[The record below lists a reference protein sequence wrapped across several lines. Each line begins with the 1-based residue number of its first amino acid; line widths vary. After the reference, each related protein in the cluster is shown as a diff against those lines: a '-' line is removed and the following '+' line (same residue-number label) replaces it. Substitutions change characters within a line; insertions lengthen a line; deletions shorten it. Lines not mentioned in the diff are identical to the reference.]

1 MINVFSAAGATNKAP
16 RYFVCRTSALTRPLF
31 RCVAA
36 LVLGVALAA
45 CATRSHEVDDAALRA
60 ADGDG
65 TNWITYGRTY
75 SEQRFSTLRQINDTT
90 VNRLGLAWTF
100 DLGTLRAVEATP
112 LVNDGVMYITSAW
125 SLVYAFDARTGRL
138 LWTFDP
144 HVPKDHAKFV
154 CCDVVNR
161 GVALYRH
168 TVFVGTLD
176 GRLIALDART
186 GSPRWDVHTTPKGSP
201 YAITG
206 APRVVKGRVII
217 GNAGAEYAVRG
228 YVSAYDADTGGLVWR
243 TYTVPGD
250 PSQPFES
257 ESLRRAAATWSGPW
271 WKAGGGGNPWDTIVY
286 DPTLDLVYFGT
297 GNGSPWYERLRSEGH
312 GDNLYISSIIAVRS
326 ATGEQV
332 WHYQTTPGD
341 NWDYDATQPLMLA
354 TLKMDG
360 GPRRVLMQANKN
372 GFFYVLDAATGAL
385 VSARPYAKTTWASGV
400 DANGRPIE
408 GEDARR
414 VEDAAVVWP
423 GTDGAHNWN
432 PLSFN
437 PDTGFVYFGVTDAP
451 TAHAAD
457 LQWTSNLHDQSIGRN
472 ARYRGP
478 ALTQAA
484 GAAISGRLVAWDPAA
499 GREAWRVEFAL
510 PRSGGTL
517 STAGNLVFQ
526 GRADGKLLAY
536 DAKNGRQLWQF
547 DAGVGIGAP
556 PMTYAIDGR
565 QFVAV
570 LAGWGGPMVLTNR
583 PAGRGRVG
591 FGQLLVFALDQSGT
605 LPRYERSI
613 GPVIAPEFRLLASR
627 SDVEEGASLYNTYC
641 FRCHGVDVVSGGSVP
656 DLRYMQE
663 STHAAFESIV
673 RGGER
678 RMFGMPSFADDLTGD
693 DVRRVHAYVIER
705 ARQSAS
711 TSTPSSER

>member
-1 MINVFSAAGATNKAP
+1 MRPPPIRCAAA
-16 RYFVCRTSALTRPLF
+16 VVL
-31 RCVAA
+31 VA
-36 LVLGVALAA
+36 ALAA
-45 CATRSHEVDDAALRA
+45 CSTRRGIDDAALRA
-60 ADGDG
+60 ADRDG
-65 TNWITYGRTY
+65 NNWITYGRSY
-75 SEQRFSTLRQINDTT
+75 SEQRFSPLQQINDRT
-90 VNRLGLAWTF
+90 VGRLGLVWAF
-100 DLGTLRAVEATP
+100 DLGTLRGVEATP

-168 TVFVGTLD
+168 SIFVGTLD

-186 GSPRWDVHTTPKGSP
+186 GLPVWDVQTTPKGSP

-228 YVSAYDADTGGLVWR
+228 YVSAYDADSGALVWR
-243 TYTVPGD
+243 TYTVPGN
-250 PSQPFES
+250 PSVPFES
-257 ESLRRAAATWSGPW
+257 ESLRRAASTWSGPW
-271 WKAGGGGNPWDTIVY
+271 WKAGGGGNAWDTIVY
-286 DPTLDLVYFGT
+286 DQTLDLVYFGT

-354 TLKMDG
+354 TLKIAG
-360 GPRRVLMQANKN
+360 ATRRVVMQANKN
-372 GFFYVLDAATGAL
+372 GFFYVLDAATGAV
-385 VSARPYAKTTWASGV
+385 VSARPYAKTTWASSV
-400 DANGRPIE
+400 DANGRPVE
-408 GEDARR
+408 SEEARR

-423 GTDGAHNWN
+423 STDGAHNWN

-437 PDTGFVYFGVTDAP
+437 PDTGLVYFGVTDAP
-451 TAHAAD
+451 AVHAAD
-457 LQWTSNLHDQSIGRN
+457 AQWTSNLHDQNIGRN

-478 ALTQAA
+478 ALAQAA
-484 GAAISGRLVAWDPAA
+484 AARISGRLVAWDPVAQ
-499 GREAWRVEFAL
+499 REAWRVEHTN

-517 STAGNLVFQ
+517 STAGKLVFQ
-526 GRADGKLLAY
+526 WRADGRLCAY
-536 DAKNGRQLWQF
+536 DARSGRELWQF

-556 PMTYAIDGR
+556 PMTYAIGGR

-583 PAGRGRVG
+583 AIGRGRVG
-591 FGQLLVFALDQSGT
+591 FGQLLVFALDGSGA
-605 LPRYERSI
+605 LPKYERSI
-613 GPVIAPEFRLLASR
+613 GPVIAPQFKLPASA
-627 SDVEEGASLYNTYC
+627 SDVEEGASLYTTYC
-641 FRCHGVDVVSGGSVP
+641 LRCHGVDVVSGGSVP
-656 DLRYMQE
+656 DLRYAQD
-663 STHAAFESIV
+663 STHAAFDAIV
-673 RGGER
+673 RDGER
-678 RMFGMPSFADDLTGD
+678 RRFGMPSFADDLTAD
-693 DVRRVHAYVIER
+693 DVRRIHAYVIER
-705 ARQSAS
+705 TRQSAE
-711 TSTPSSER
+711 TPR